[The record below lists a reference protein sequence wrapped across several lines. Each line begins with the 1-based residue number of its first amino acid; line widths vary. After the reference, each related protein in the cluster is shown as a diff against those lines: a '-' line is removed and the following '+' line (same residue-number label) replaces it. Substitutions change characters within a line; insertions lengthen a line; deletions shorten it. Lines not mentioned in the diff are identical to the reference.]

1 MCSELF
7 EAIEKC
13 FISRDKAPEHIS
25 LFGEH
30 KYSKRILDQISGSL
44 DARPMYEEWE
54 ALEHGALDILESL
67 ENFSGSIF
75 YSAAYMALVFSPK
88 NADKEAP
95 PALCVLY
102 VISRHLLFSLE
113 AGKLNEQKMF
123 SLNLMIDRFLYWCA
137 FSRAGKILQEEN
149 QKLKE
154 KIGGRPKDSVM
165 GRKLWLIVEE
175 LNKMKSE
182 GFQVGGMS
190 MESLANG
197 IRKRNRGLRARAP
210 STLKKQLTKIK
221 KDVDMYKIF
230 AEGD

>member
-137 FSRAGKILQEEN
+137 FSRAGKN
-149 QKLKE
+149 PAR
-154 KIGGRPKDSVM
+154 G
-165 GRKLWLIVEE
+165 
-175 LNKMKSE
+175 KSE
-182 GFQVGGMS
+182 AKRENRRPPKRQRDGPQT
-190 MESLANG
+190 LANC
-197 IRKRNRGLRARAP
+197 RRAE
-210 STLKKQLTKIK
+210 QDEI
-221 KDVDMYKIF
+221 
-230 AEGD
+230 